1 MTLKPDSFQPA
12 SRKKINVWIK
22 TPRRLHWVRL
32 GIRGIRQALFC
43 DFNGGQRRSWTTRTR
58 LKVWHIG
65 LVFWLG
71 VLTAIV
77 QSALLQ
83 IVSPDTAQRLH
94 QATSEIVQV
103 LEPTAWLPTPID
115 MPKAMAGLAQL
126 EIRSYNANFA
136 YLGHLPYDKP
146 SADQLV
152 PFPSEPPYMTRAG
165 ETLHQEAVAALKTMM
180 TAAQQEGIF
189 LFLVSG
195 FRDLS
200 TQHLLFQARTAALG
214 SEAAAA
220 KAVAPPGYSEH
231 HTGYAIDLADGLND
245 FRDFEHTAAFA
256 WMTTHAHEYG
266 FELSFPPGNPQ
277 GVDYEPWHW
286 RFVGSPTA
294 LDIFATAREKLGKN
308 EFQTDN

>member
-1 MTLKPDSFQPA
+1 VTLKPDSFQPT
-12 SRKKINVWIK
+12 SRRKINIWIK
-22 TPRRLHWVRL
+22 APRRMRWVRS
-32 GIRGIRQALFC
+32 RAKGIRQALFRG
-43 DFNGGQRRSWTTRTR
+43 FNGGQPRSWATKTR
-58 LKVWHIG
+58 LKGWHIG

-71 VLTAIV
+71 VLTAVV
-77 QSALLQ
+77 QSAMLQ
-83 IVSPDTAQRLH
+83 MASPDTAQRLH
-94 QATSEIVQV
+94 QTVSQMVQS
-103 LEPTAWLPTPID
+103 LEPSAWLPAPID
-115 MPKAMAGLAQL
+115 VPKAVTGLSQL

-146 SADQLV
+146 AADRLV
-152 PFPSEPPYMTRAG
+152 PFPSEPPYMTQAG
-165 ETLHQEAVAALKTMM
+165 ESLHQEALLALKTMM
-180 TAAQQEGIF
+180 EAAQKEGIF

-214 SEAAAA
+214 SAEAAA

-256 WMTTHAHEYG
+256 WMTAHAHAYG

-286 RFVGSPTA
+286 RFVGSPSA
-294 LDIFATAREKLGKN
+294 VDVFAAAREGGGRMRD
-308 EFQTDN
+308 EG